1 MTAILE
7 FALRRFAMD
16 TSAVGSGSSAAH
28 YADTPSVGRRS
39 AAIVSLS
46 ASVVLAC
53 AAVVMLLR
61 NPAFLVA
68 GLTGLALVAGGGW
81 WMVTE
86 HNPRRVFGIAGM
98 ALGGLVIC
106 VSVVATAAHADVAV
120 LRILVLGALVAIA
133 TVCVRVALVP
143 DLHELDR
150 RHGVLHVRP
159 SKPVLLCNP
168 WSGGGKVEKFGL
180 AKMADDLGVEAVF
193 LDRGLDLAQ
202 LAYDAI
208 GRGADCLGMAG
219 GDGSQA
225 LVASIAIEHDIPFV
239 CISAGTRNHFALD
252 LGLNRDDPRAGMVAF
267 RDGVERRI
275 DYATVGD
282 RLFVN
287 NVSLGVY
294 ATIVRQPGYREAK
307 RETTDQL
314 LPELL
319 GRQAEPFDL
328 QFTQPD
334 GSEVEGAFLILV
346 SNNPYVLGPAL
357 DISQRRRLDTG
368 TLGVVAVT
376 AKTGA
381 EAAALITRST
391 VGLAR
396 RDSNI
401 HQFTAESFEVRSHS
415 GSAFAGIDGESLD
428 LDTPLEFRIHPRGL
442 RLLVPEESVAA
453 AARRSVRGLD
463 LGDLVAVAR
472 GRQPSTVRLESL
484 TDGDDD
490 A

>member
-1 MTAILE
+1 METPSVDPGRSVARRTA
-7 FALRRFAMD
+7 
-16 TSAVGSGSSAAH
+16 G
-28 YADTPSVGRRS
+28 PSVGRRS
-39 AAIVSLS
+39 AAIVSLL
-46 ASVVLAC
+46 ATLVLVC
-53 AAVVMLLR
+53 AAVLMLLS
-61 NPAFLVA
+61 NPAILVG
-68 GLTGLALVAGGGW
+68 GLVGLALIAGGGW
-81 WMVTE
+81 WMITE
-86 HNPRRVFGIAGM
+86 HNPRRGFGIAG
-98 ALGGLVIC
+98 I
-106 VSVVATAAHADVAV
+106 
-120 LRILVLGALVAIA
+120 VLGALVVCVGVVVTAAHVDLAVLRVLLLVALMAVA
-133 TVCVRVALVP
+133 TVCTRVALVP
-143 DLHELDR
+143 DLHEIDR
-150 RHGVLHVRP
+150 RQGALHVRP

-180 AKMADDLGVEAVF
+180 VKMAQDLGVETVL

-208 GRGADCLGMAG
+208 ARGADCLGMAG

-239 CISAGTRNHFALD
+239 CVSAGTRNHFALD
-252 LGLNRDDPRAGMVAF
+252 LGLDRDDPRTGMIAF

-294 ATIVRQPGYREAK
+294 ATIVQQQDYRAAK
-307 RETTDQL
+307 RDTTARL

-319 GRQAEPFDL
+319 GRQTEPFDL
-328 QFTQPD
+328 QFTAPD
-334 GSEVEGAFLILV
+334 GAEVEGAFLILV

-391 VGLAR
+391 VGLSN
-396 RDSNI
+396 RDPNF
-401 HQFTAESFEVRSHS
+401 HQFTTKAFEVRSHS
-415 GSAFAGIDGESLD
+415 GRAFAGIDGESLE
-428 LDTPLEFRIHPRGL
+428 LNTPLDFRVHPRGL
-442 RLLVPEESVAA
+442 RVLVPEESLAA

-463 LGDLVAVAR
+463 VSDLVAMAR
-472 GRQPSTVRLESL
+472 GRQPSAMLGGGL
-484 TDGDDD
+484 PGGDD